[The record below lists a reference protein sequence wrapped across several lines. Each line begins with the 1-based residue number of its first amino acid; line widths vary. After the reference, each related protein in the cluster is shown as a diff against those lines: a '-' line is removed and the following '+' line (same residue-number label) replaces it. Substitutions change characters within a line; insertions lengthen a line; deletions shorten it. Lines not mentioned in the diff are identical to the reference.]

1 MQIEENVLRMIN
13 EVMTDINQRN
23 NVSNGGTN
31 ETREIE
37 MRFGKFTEKGKF
49 NPHINLKTF
58 EESIKFLNT
67 FGKLEKIE
75 YSNIEYYKNCK
86 KYTIMETPKDCIFS
100 FKPTN
105 KIFYIEK
112 QNLRNIDICDYNVRF
127 SYNNEKLME
136 TKEIYDKPQLYAIR
150 KRFTYKYLGLTFDIS
165 MMVRDTKIITNEYQ
179 NDIQY
184 DLEIEMKEPY
194 NENNLKLLLD
204 ITYQFLKI
212 INECQI
218 ILKQSVKEQIKNV
231 YYNLTRSKK
240 FVGSQPQTISS
251 DKINTE
257 YAMTLKLNGKRALLM
272 NYGPSFVDIS
282 TKMDIKHAN
291 VYNENKLKDIS
302 ILDTEYFKGVYHV
315 FDILFYEGNDVR
327 NQLFKTRME
336 LISKLIEKIN
346 NKHIIQKEYIFG
358 DIHENT
364 IKYYKKYFP
373 KKNENLDGF
382 IYVPVN
388 MDYNSVTLKWK
399 PNYYNTIDFK
409 IKKLGNL
416 TWELLC
422 YERSNASE
430 MNNTSNASNVNN
442 ECEIKFY
449 TSEYNNLG
457 VTTVTQE
464 QENMYTH
471 GSVIEFVF
479 SKIHEKFIP
488 IKTRYDKVKGNYI
501 TIAQDNFKNI
511 MYPFTFDE
519 FKQPKETKELTLFN
533 SRRFNNFIKRKLL
546 MENSKNVY
554 TLLDL
559 ACGKGGDMFKW
570 VDANITYVKG
580 YDNDIPS
587 IKEANNRY
595 ITNIRD
601 ENTTK
606 NYHFTFEYTDLSCEL
621 INPQLQEFV
630 NYYSQSNGNGN
641 YACDGKFDVATC
653 FFAIHYFF
661 KNENYLDNFIKNITY
676 NLKKNGTFIMTTFDQ
691 ELLLQEGNIDTPLF
705 KVNGINEIK
714 GVVTNKMYGRAINVW
729 IKDTVLDKE
738 REEYLVNF
746 DFLVQKL
753 KLNGIDLIKT
763 GTFVDFYPEWKT
775 KKNYL
780 NDIEKKLSFLNR
792 YAIFRFNGTVSKDLS
807 TVSKVPQKNVF
818 TFQEFNNE
826 INDMENEQIES
837 DMERDIEMQQ
847 SNSFTKAELQK
858 KKMPELKQILTSM
871 NLSQLGKKEILINRI
886 LEN

>member
-1 MQIEENVLRMIN
+1 MQIEDSILRMIN
-13 EVMTDINQRN
+13 EVMNDINQRK
-23 NVSNGGTN
+23 SNGSNN
-31 ETREIE
+31 ETQEIE
-37 MRFGKFTEKGKF
+37 MRFGKFSGNGKF
-49 NPHINLKTF
+49 NPQINLKTF
-58 EESIKFLNT
+58 EECIRFLNT
-67 FGKLEKIE
+67 FAKLEKIE
-75 YSNIEYYKNCK
+75 YSNIEYYNNCK

-100 FKPTN
+100 FKPTEN
-105 KIFYIEK
+105 IFYIEK

-136 TKEIYDKPQLYAIR
+136 KKELHDKPHLYAIR
-150 KRFTYKYLGLTFDIS
+150 KRFTYKYLGLTFDVS
-165 MMVRDTKIITNEYQ
+165 MMVRDNKIITNEYQ

-184 DLEIEMKEPY
+184 DLEIEINEGYK
-194 NENNLKLLLD
+194 ENNLKLLLD
-204 ITYQFLKI
+204 ITYEFLKI
-212 INECQI
+212 INECSI
-218 ILKQSVKEQIKNV
+218 VLSENAKEQITNV
-231 YYNLTRSKK
+231 YYDLTRSKK

-272 NYGPSFVDIS
+272 NYGSGFVDIS
-282 TKMDIKHAN
+282 TKMDIKASCIGSP
-291 VYNENKLKDIS
+291 NKLKDIS

-315 FDILFYEGNDVR
+315 FDILFYEGNDIR

-346 NKHIIQKEYIFG
+346 NKNIIQKEYIFG
-358 DIHENT
+358 DIYENT
-364 IKYYKKYFP
+364 IKYYKKYFS

-388 MDYNSVTLKWK
+388 MDYNSITLKWK

-422 YERSNASE
+422 YESNG
-430 MNNTSNASNVNN
+430 SNDN
-442 ECEIKFY
+442 ECKFY
-449 TSEYNNLG
+449 TNEYNNLG
-457 VTTVTQE
+457 ATVVTQE
-464 QENMYTH
+464 QENTYTN

-479 SKIHEKFIP
+479 SKIDEKFIP

-501 TIAQDNFKNI
+501 TVAQDNFKNI

-519 FKQPKETKELTLFN
+519 FKQPKIKELTLFN

-580 YDNDIPS
+580 YDNDNQS

-595 ITNIRD
+595 NTNIRD

-606 NYHFTFEYTDLSCEL
+606 NYHFTFEYTDLSCEV
-621 INPQLQEFV
+621 INPQLQDFV
-630 NYYSQSNGNGN
+630 NYYSHGN
-641 YACDGKFDVATC
+641 YVSDGKFDVATC

-661 KNENYLDNFIKNITY
+661 KNENYLDNFINNITY
-676 NLKKNGTFIMTTFDQ
+676 NLKKNGTFIMTTFDE
-691 ELLLQEGNIDTPLF
+691 ELLLQEGDIDTTLF
-705 KVNGINEIK
+705 KVNGINK
-714 GVVTNKMYGRAINVW
+714 VNGVNKNKMYGRAINVW

-746 DFLVQKL
+746 DFLVEKL
-753 KLNGIDLIKT
+753 KLKGIELIKT
-763 GTFVDFYPEWKT
+763 GTFTDFYQEWKT
-775 KKNYL
+775 KKNHL

-792 YAIFRFNGTVSKDLS
+792 YAIFKFNGTFRNGSKDLS
-807 TVSKVPQKNVF
+807 NVPQKNVF
-818 TFQEFNNE
+818 KFEEFNDELN
-826 INDMENEQIES
+826 
-837 DMERDIEMQQ
+837 DIEMETEIK

-871 NLSQLGKKEILINRI
+871 NLSQLGKKEVLINRI